1 MNTCPSFSIQNN
13 GVCSL
18 CHPDCATCT
27 VAGSVTGC
35 SSCPSSRPVL
45 VNGQCI
51 PFCPQGEYFSGAT
64 NGCAPCD
71 SSCSSCTTLG
81 SCTTCADGYILESGL
96 CQYATSC
103 QGFFATHLG
112 ICLSSL
118 VDKPKNTNLA
128 YLALLSLLVA
138 VIILAAVWYIRRER
152 AKTRAATRQF
162 AAHLDEQAVGRR
174 MDAFPTSF
182 FDRVFGGGHMDPDHA
197 NDGGSE
203 FARDARA
210 KHRLRNLIIPSR
222 GGGGGRDNK
231 SPVDATVLPASYST
245 NTVDNIPLSPISARE
260 RTKGGLM
267 ADAQVFAVCTPRQV
281 SPSSSR
287 SASPDNDPA
296 PGSPSSSAYPPTPPR
311 RSASM
316 SMEWSPGS
324 SGSSGAPGSPHSPLR
339 TLPEA
344 ELWPHANARERVD
357 QGVPVIRNG
366 GGHRHMSSSSSSG
379 GSELHD
385 VWPAMRPRQH
395 SAF

>member
-1 MNTCPSFSIQNN
+1 MPPTGS
-13 GVCSL
+13 GVTPAPPAASS
-18 CHPDCATCT
+18 ATFRALT
-27 VAGSVTGC
+27 RRRR
-35 SSCPSSRPVL
+35 SSRAAICVRK
-45 VNGQCI
+45 
-51 PFCPQGEYFSGAT
+51 
-64 NGCAPCD
+64 
-71 SSCSSCTTLG
+71 
-81 SCTTCADGYILESGL
+81 
-96 CQYATSC
+96 ATSTTARTGLGPPTVSFPADL
-103 QGFFATHLG
+103 QTVTVLATRAPLHRRTALLAVMATRTVGFFATHLG

-231 SPVDATVLPASYST
+231 SPVDATVLPATYST

-316 SMEWSPGS
+316 SMGWSPGS